1 MEQLISKEIRWFL
14 STTGIKPIERWFENL
29 STPQKIADDNVYPRQ
44 DFYLN
49 MPGVKN
55 MGIKIREPKEDNHY
69 GRWKTKFE
77 VKRQIETNNK
87 IEFNNQVKGYANKWQ
102 KLSYELTGAEENIL
116 SINFPM
122 RTESKEWIRVDKN
135 RIMVQYNAETR
146 RIYQGDDLLNEAC
159 GIELTKIKIAGNVYY
174 SFGLEAFSKSG
185 NRLDDTFREC
195 CDVVF
200 SSINSE
206 GLTPDH
212 SFSYPEFL
220 SSLQ

>member
-1 MEQLISKEIRWFL
+1 MTQLISKEIRWFL
-14 STTGIKPIERWFENL
+14 SNNDIKPIERWFENL
-29 STPQKIADDNVYPRQ
+29 STPQKIENDNAYPRQ

-55 MGIKIREPKEDNHY
+55 LGIKIREPKKDIHS

-77 VKRQIETNNK
+77 IKRQIEANDE
-87 IEFNNQVKGYANKWQ
+87 IECSNHVKGYANKWQ
-102 KLSYELTGAEENIL
+102 KLSYELTEGGENIL

-122 RTESKEWIRVDKN
+122 ASPGKDWIRVDKN
-135 RIMVQYNAETR
+135 RIMTQYDAETR

-159 GIELTKIKIAGNVYY
+159 NIELTKIKITGKVYY
-174 SFGLEAFSKSG
+174 SFGLEAYNQSG
-185 NRLDDTFREC
+185 NKLDDIFREC

-200 SSINSE
+200 TSINSE
-206 GLTPDH
+206 GLTTGH

-220 SSLQ
+220 SPLE